1 MLNDDT
7 IVAVATAPGAA
18 ALAVIRV
25 SGTTAH
31 AIMAA
36 VFRPRRAGRLR
47 PMRLRYGWIVDAH
60 GTVVDEAMVVVMRAP
75 HSYTTE
81 DMAEIS
87 CHGGTLVVQRVIGC
101 LLAAG
106 ARAAQPGEFTL
117 RAFLNG
123 RIDLTRA
130 EAVMDVVSA
139 RSERALA
146 LARQQLRGALGDAIG
161 HLRDE
166 LLGALAYCTALVD
179 FPEDGVDAVE
189 LGEPLRRARAA
200 AQRLLDGAAHAMRIR
215 EGARIVL
222 CGRPNAGKSSLLNA
236 LLGHDRAIVT
246 PYAGTT
252 RDTIEEHASLDGL
265 AVTLV
270 DTAGIAPTTDPIE
283 TLGIERSHQAIA
295 GADLIVALVDAN
307 GTPAALHEA
316 LAHDP
321 ARTLLV
327 LTKCDRWPETPPL
340 VALAR
345 EHATAC
351 AGILAVSIHQ
361 PASLA
366 ACATTIAALVLGAP
380 TDDAG
385 AALTRPRHRD
395 ALRRA
400 AAALDVALTGVAEQR
415 SPDLLALD
423 VHDALLALDEI
434 TGERVDDELLD
445 AIFSRFCIGK

>member
-1 MLNDDT
+1 MLTSDT

-18 ALAVIRV
+18 ALAVIRL
-25 SGTTAH
+25 SGSAAH
-31 AIMAA
+31 AIVAA

-47 PMRLRYGWIVDAH
+47 PMRLRYGWVVDGRGA
-60 GTVVDEAMVVVMRAP
+60 VVDEVMAVVMRAP

-87 CHGGTLVVQRVIGC
+87 CHGGTLVVQRIIAC

-130 EAVMDVVSA
+130 EAVMDVVAA

-146 LARQQLRGALGDAIG
+146 LAHQQLRGALGDAIG
-161 HLRDE
+161 QLREE

-179 FPEDGVDAVE
+179 FPEDGVDALEV
-189 LGEPLRRARAA
+189 GGPLRRARAA
-200 AQRLLDGAAHAMRIR
+200 AQRLLDGAAHAMRVR
-215 EGARIVL
+215 EGARVVL

-252 RDTIEEHASLDGL
+252 RDTIEAHADLGGL
-265 AVTLV
+265 ALTLV
-270 DTAGIAPTTDPIE
+270 DTAGIAPTDDPIE
-283 TLGIERSHQAIA
+283 ALGIERSRAAIA
-295 GADLIVALVDAN
+295 SADLIVALVDAT
-307 GTPAALHEA
+307 GAVAALHEA

-327 LTKCDRWPETPPL
+327 LTKCDRWPEAPPL

-345 EHATAC
+345 GHATAC
-351 AGILAVSIHQ
+351 AGVVAVSIHQ
-361 PASLA
+361 PATLA
-366 ACATTIAALVLGAP
+366 ACAAAITAIVLGAP
-380 TDDAG
+380 ADDTG

-400 AAALDVALTGVAEQR
+400 AAALDVALDGVAEHR

-423 VHDALLALDEI
+423 IHDAVLALDEI
-434 TGERVDDELLD
+434 TGAHVGDDLLD